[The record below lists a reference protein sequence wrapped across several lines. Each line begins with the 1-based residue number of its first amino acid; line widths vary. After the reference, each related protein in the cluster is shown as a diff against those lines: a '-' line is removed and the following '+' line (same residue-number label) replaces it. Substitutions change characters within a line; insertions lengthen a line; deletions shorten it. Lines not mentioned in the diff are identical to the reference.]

1 MSQSHHFIIQATA
14 EQLAR
19 HWPDNARYMNRHTD
33 PWHFIYLRFTNLKE
47 DDCWRRVCDTLG
59 YDFDNE
65 EYFAFNNSRENS
77 ADLGEYSIFHV
88 GEDEADDW
96 IREAESFAREMDME

>member
-33 PWHFIYLRFTNLKE
+33 PWHFIHLRFTNLSE
-47 DDCWRRVCDTLG
+47 ADCWRRVCDTLG
-59 YDFDNE
+59 YDFDNSE
-65 EYFAFNNSRENS
+65 EFEFSTDAQTS
-77 ADLGEYSIFHV
+77 AELGEYSVFRV

-96 IREAESFAREMDME
+96 IREAESFAREMDIE